1 MNNIWQEYLV
11 KSGAVLDNDRL
22 VSLSDTENL
31 SFSTEST
38 YLCDLSN
45 LGIIQAS
52 GEETQSFLHGQFTND
67 FNAITSDMSQLSS
80 YCNPKGRMLSIF
92 RVFKQSENYFLLLH
106 KDAIEITLK
115 KLNMFKLMAKVEL
128 KDVSD
133 EYVVFGLA
141 GPGSDE
147 ILSTVNL
154 TPPKEKNQVT
164 QISDST
170 VIKIP
175 SQNLRYLFICKVDR
189 AINIWNDI
197 SKQVT
202 LANSSI
208 WEIFDIQDGIP
219 QITSATSE
227 AFIPQMV
234 NLELI
239 DGVNFQKGCYPGQ
252 EIVARTH
259 YLGKPNRRMYRIK
272 IDDTKCP
279 LAGDNVY
286 SKSDG
291 DQPVGKIVTAHKIN
305 ENNCSALTVLR
316 TAKENADDLHLGEK
330 NSGKI
335 FHESL
340 PYSLDMEQ

>member
-1 MNNIWQEYLV
+1 MNNLWQEYLMNQ
-11 KSGAVLDNDRL
+11 GAVLDNGKL
-22 VSLSDTENL
+22 VSFSNTEN
-31 SFSTEST
+31 FSPDST

-45 LGIIQAS
+45 LGLIQAS
-52 GEETQSFLHGQFTND
+52 GDEAQSFLHGQFTND
-67 FNAITSDMSQLSS
+67 FNAITSDKSQLSS

-92 RVFKQSENYFLLLH
+92 RIFKQSENYFLLIH

-128 KDVSD
+128 TDVSD
-133 EYVVFGLA
+133 DYAVFGIA

-147 ILSTVNL
+147 LLSTVNL
-154 TPPKEKNQVT
+154 TPPKENSQVT

-170 VIKIP
+170 IIKMP
-175 SQNLRYLFICKVDR
+175 SQSLRYLLISKVDY
-189 AINIWNDI
+189 AINIWNEI
-197 SKQVT
+197 SKRVI
-202 LANSSI
+202 LANSSV
-208 WEIFDIQDGIP
+208 WEIFDIQDGVP

-272 IDDTKCP
+272 IDDSECP

-286 SKSDG
+286 SNSDG
-291 DQPVGKIVTAHKIN
+291 DQPVGKIVTAQKIN
-305 ENNCSALTVLR
+305 EKNCSALAVLR
-316 TAKENADDLHLGEK
+316 TAKENADDLHLEK
-330 NSGKI
+330 MNSGKI